1 MTRELIQKRIRKSLN
16 ASWIEGLPSAV
27 MLGIMDNFIIPLG
40 LFLGA
45 SPKQIGIL
53 VAVPHLVGSVAQLY
67 AVPAVR
73 AAGSRKHFLV
83 SGAFLQ
89 ASFILPIAG
98 IAYTRGAWTISFLIA
113 VVAIYRVIGNF
124 IGVAWGSLVSDYLP
138 PQKRGDFF
146 GWRAQITGV
155 AGLVGIAGAG
165 FFLYWMKQIN
175 PVLGFSLLFL
185 SATVCRIIS
194 GMLMSGFIDLPHPE
208 SKQNDFTFGMFLR
221 RFRES
226 NFVKF
231 VLYVAG
237 ISFATHMAAPY
248 FSVYMLRDLHFNYLA
263 YAAVQFASVTA
274 SLVAFPIWG
283 RHADVVGNA
292 KILKVTSVLIP
303 GIPLLWLLSRN
314 PIVLVLIETFSGL
327 IWGGFNLC
335 AANFIYD
342 AVSPGK
348 RVRCL
353 GYFNFINGLAIS
365 CGSFLGGFL
374 ADKLPPT
381 AGYRLLTLFLLS
393 GLLRWIAHLFLSA
406 NFSEVRQETRHKISS
421 LQLFFS
427 VVGMRPLAGMDHE
440 WNLFPSLVL
449 RRTFDVEWLMKR
461 LQDQPVPKEKKKNE
475 PLS

>member
-1 MTRELIQKRIRKSLN
+1 MTPDLIRKRIRKSLN

-27 MLGIMDNFIIPLG
+27 MLGIMDNFLIPFG

-53 VAVPHLVGSVAQLY
+53 VAVPHLVGSIAQLY

-73 AAGSRKHFLV
+73 AAGSRKRFLV

-89 ASFILPIAG
+89 ASLILPIAG
-98 IAYTRGAWTISFLIA
+98 IAYASGAWKISFLILL
-113 VVAIYRVIGNF
+113 VAMYRIIGNF

-138 PQKRGDFF
+138 PQKRGDFL

-155 AGLVGIAGAG
+155 AGLAGIAGAG
-165 FFLYWMKQIN
+165 FFLYKMKTVN
-175 PVLGFSLLFL
+175 PVLGFFLLFL
-185 SATVCRIIS
+185 SASVCRIFS
-194 GMLMSGFIDLPHPE
+194 AVLMSGFMDLPHPE

-221 RFRES
+221 RFKES

-248 FSVYMLRDLHFNYLA
+248 FSVYMLRDLHFNYLT

-274 SLVAFPIWG
+274 SLVAFPSWG
-283 RHADVVGNA
+283 RHADRVGNA
-292 KILKVTSVLIP
+292 KILKVTSFLIP
-303 GIPLLWLLSRN
+303 IIPLLWLLSKN
-314 PIVLVLIETFSGL
+314 PIMLVLIETFSGL

-335 AANFIYD
+335 ATNFIYD

-353 GYFNFINGLAIS
+353 GYFNLINGLAIS
-365 CGSFLGGFL
+365 GGSFLGGWM
-374 ADKLPPT
+374 ADKLPPMM
-381 AGYRLLTLFLLS
+381 GFRLLCLFFIS
-393 GLLRWIAHLFLSA
+393 GFLRWAAHLFLSA
-406 NFSEVRQETRHKISS
+406 NFKEVRQETHHKISS
-421 LQLFFS
+421 LKLFFS
-427 VVGMRPLAGMDHE
+427 VVGMRPLAGIDHE
-440 WNLFPSLVL
+440 WNLFPSLIL

-461 LQDQPVPKEKKKNE
+461 LQEHPREKGEKEV
-475 PLS
+475 S